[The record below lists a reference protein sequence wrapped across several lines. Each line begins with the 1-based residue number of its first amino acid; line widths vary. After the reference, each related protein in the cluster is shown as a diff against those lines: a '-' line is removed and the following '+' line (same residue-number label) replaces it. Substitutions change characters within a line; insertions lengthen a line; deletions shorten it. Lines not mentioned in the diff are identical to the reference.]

1 MEQLKVLA
9 AALALQNF
17 TVEEISGLSGVNI
30 KTVRSVL
37 QRNPELVRRA
47 DKRDDTASLRR
58 GRGRPARR
66 WVVVDSKETRRLVG
80 EIGALPRFEPSYP
93 SMDTEDRRSVA
104 VAVAENALT
113 QLSDEPDAMLRERL
127 LSSARSSLF
136 FAEKGGSQSSGV
148 PWWQTEDSPFAVRAR
163 GVDSLAMLASQETTT
178 VSALTSTAQDVAAA
192 MLVSPDR
199 PEATYFVPLSQIL
212 AQSGHF
218 APMFALSGSSDES
231 LYEFADDWAEIE
243 TPRFRVG
250 TGHLLTQAWA
260 KALVNVSVSMP
271 VVISAMKFDSEV
283 DQMIDGIK
291 VMPRPALIFGPPG
304 AGHLIRNS
312 GRVGAT
318 FVPVEKS
325 LDSSRQY
332 AIESVAALIDRFS
345 IGR

>member
-1 MEQLKVLA
+1 MEQVKVLA
-9 AALALQNF
+9 AALALRDF
-17 TVEEISGLSGVNI
+17 TVEEISGLSGVNT

-47 DKRDDTASLRR
+47 DKRDATVSVGR
-58 GRGRPARR
+58 GRGRPANR

-93 SMDTEDRRSVA
+93 SMDADDRQSVA

-113 QLSDEPDAMLRERL
+113 QLSDEPDPMLRERL

-136 FAEKGGSQSSGV
+136 FAERRDSPSGSV

-163 GVDSLAMLASQETTT
+163 GVDALAGLASQEVLT

-192 MLVSPDR
+192 MQAA
-199 PEATYFVPLSQIL
+199 PEKPEETYFAPFSQIL
-212 AQSGHF
+212 AQSGNF
-218 APMFALSGSSDES
+218 APMYAFSGSSNEA

-243 TPRFRVG
+243 IPRFHVRA
-250 TGHLLTQAWA
+250 GHLLTQPWA
-260 KALVNVSVSMP
+260 MALVNVSNSMP
-271 VVISAMKFDSEV
+271 VVISATKFNAEV
-283 DQMIDGIK
+283 GRMFDGIK
-291 VMPRPALIFGPPG
+291 VLPRPALVFGPPG
-304 AGHLIRNS
+304 AAGLIRNS

-318 FVPVEKS
+318 FVPVEKT
-325 LDSSRQY
+325 LGNNRQY
-332 AIESVAALIDRFS
+332 AIESVAAVIDRFS